1 MASIKRIHL
10 AWAALVAAG
19 LLAIYLPSLG
29 NGLVFDDAILSNGL
43 VFTDYGRLLPWRPRM
58 LSYGS
63 FVWLQALVGEGWWKQ
78 RVVNLLLHAGVVA
91 ALWGFYREML
101 RHVQPARVTTG
112 EAAPDP
118 ASAHAALALG
128 LGVFALNPM
137 AVYAVGYLVQRS
149 IVMATL
155 FTVLALWA
163 FARAVAARSPLMLV
177 LALAGYALAIAS
189 KEYAIFAPL
198 AAVPVYIMVARPPA
212 RRLAI
217 LAVAGAAVMGVAAW
231 VLWARYGEIL
241 GKPFDEY
248 SQVYVEQ
255 LARLDPDAARHAY
268 GLSILNEAWLFFEYG
283 VRWFIPYTGWMSI
296 NLRPPFPVT
305 WLSFP
310 QVLGILG
317 YVAVLVGGFWLLLR
331 HRDWRALGGLSL
343 LLPALL
349 FGTEFSTVWVQDPLV
364 LYRSYLWA
372 IGVPGVVYC
381 LVQDAPVKALAAV
394 GVAVVALLTWGSLD
408 RVFSLDTPVAAWSDA
423 IEKLPRDP
431 RAVGRWFPYLNRG
444 SEYVDRN
451 DFGAALQDFRASS
464 ALGDLGMGA
473 FDEGSVLNAQGKPQE
488 AIAAF
493 DRAQAEGYRLYNLP
507 FQRGLALASLNRG
520 PEAYEQFRV
529 ALAENPPSPTRE
541 ALLAS
546 MGRLG
551 LQLGKGDEAVAA
563 LEELLQRQPR
573 NKEGRYLLA
582 MALISR
588 KQPARAKEILDA
600 LLMEEG
606 RGPAYYARAMANYGL
621 GHKAEAL
628 ADIEAALRSAPGNPN
643 LLEWRS
649 RIRAMP

>member
-1 MASIKRIHL
+1 MGSINRIHIT
-10 AWAALVAAG
+10 WAALVAAG

-43 VFTDYGRLLPWRPRM
+43 VFSEYGRLLPWRPRM

-63 FVWLQALVGEGWWKQ
+63 FVWLQALMGEGWWKQ
-78 RVVNLLLHAGVVA
+78 RLVNLLLHAGVVA

-101 RHVQPARVTTG
+101 RHVQPARVLPG
-112 EAAPDP
+112 EAPADP
-118 ASAHAALALG
+118 ASGLAAMALG
-128 LGVFALNPM
+128 LGFFALNPM
-137 AVYAVGYLVQRS
+137 AVYGVAYLVQRS

-163 FARAVAARSPLMLV
+163 FARAVARRSVLLLV
-177 LALAGYALAIAS
+177 LALASYALAIAS

-198 AAVPVYIMVARPPA
+198 AAVPVYIMVARPSA
-212 RRLAI
+212 RRLGV
-217 LAVAGAAVMGVAAW
+217 LAAAGAALMGLAAW

-248 SQVYVEQ
+248 SRVYVEQ

-283 VRWFIPYTGWMSI
+283 ARWFIPYTGWMSI

-305 WLSFP
+305 WFSFP
-310 QVLGILG
+310 QVLGIVG
-317 YVAVLVGGFWLLLR
+317 YLAVLVGGFWLLLR
-331 HRDWRALGGLSL
+331 HRDWRALAGLSL

-381 LVQDAPVKALAAV
+381 LLHDAPVKALAAA
-394 GVAVVALLTWGSLD
+394 GVAVVALFTWGSLD
-408 RVFSLDTPVAAWSDA
+408 RVFSLDTPVAAWTDA

-473 FDEGSVLNAQGKPQE
+473 FDEGSVLSAQGKPQE

-493 DRAQAEGYRLYNLP
+493 DRAQAEGYGLYNLP
-507 FQRGLALASLNRG
+507 FQRGLALAALNRG
-520 PEAYEQFRV
+520 PEAYEQFRQ
-529 ALAENPPSPTRE
+529 ALALDPPSPTRE
-541 ALLAS
+541 ALLVS

-551 LQLGKGDEAVAA
+551 LQLGKRDEAIAA
-563 LEELLQRQPR
+563 LEDLVKRDPR
-573 NKEGRYLLA
+573 HKEGRYLLA
-582 MALISR
+582 MALIS
-588 KQPARAKEILDA
+588 KKEPARAKEILDA

-621 GHKAEAL
+621 GRKAEAL
-628 ADIEAALRSAPGNPN
+628 SDIEAALKSAPGNPN
-643 LLEWRS
+643 LLEWQS